1 MRTEHEL
8 IKLAQ
13 TGDMR
18 AFEQLVE
25 LNSDKL
31 FGIAYRIVQDRQAA
45 EDCVQEAFLKA
56 YLKLDTFKLE
66 SKLSTWLYTI
76 TSNVALDMLRKRAK
90 QPDTIE
96 LNPELQSSLVSNR
109 SALENVP
116 EAEAVNKNL
125 AGLTQAALSH
135 LSADVRAAFTLR
147 HYEECS
153 IEEITQI
160 LGISKSTAKS
170 RIFRGVERL
179 RQLLQPK
186 ITTQAGTYETLDR

>member
-1 MRTEHEL
+1 MRTEHQL

-13 TGDMR
+13 AGDIR

-25 LNSDKL
+25 LNSDRL
-31 FGIAYRIVQDRQAA
+31 FGVAYRIVQDRQTA
-45 EDCVQEAFLKA
+45 EDVVQEAFLKA
-56 YLKLDTFKLE
+56 YLKLNTFKLE

-76 TSNVALDMLRKRAK
+76 TSNVALDMLRKHAK
-90 QPDTIE
+90 QLDTIE
-96 LNPELQSSLVSNR
+96 LNPELQSSVVSSQSGSENT
-109 SALENVP
+109 LESD
-116 EAEAVNKNL
+116 AVNRNL
-125 AGLTQAALSH
+125 VALTHAALSH

-147 HYEECS
+147 HYEQCS

-179 RQLLQPK
+179 RQLLKPK
-186 ITTQAGTYETLDR
+186 ISNQAGTYETLDR

>member
-8 IKLAQ
+8 IKCAQ
-13 TGDMR
+13 AGEIR

-31 FGIAYRIVQDRQAA
+31 FGVAYRIVQEQQAA

-56 YLKLDTFKLE
+56 YLKLETFKLE
-66 SKLSTWLYTI
+66 SKFSTWLYTI

-90 QPDTIE
+90 HPHTIE
-96 LNPELQSSLVSNR
+96 LNPELQGSL
-109 SALENVP
+109 SAHQFEFDNTP
-116 EAEAVNKNL
+116 ETHAVNKNL
-125 AGLTQAALSH
+125 AGLTHAALSH

-147 HYEECS
+147 HYEECT

-170 RIFRGVERL
+170 RIFRGVDRL

-186 ITTQAGTYETLDR
+186 IST